1 MIEKG
6 YTIEL
11 PPHGYVRYRTH
22 LGRDED
28 VSEMLVLEAARISY
42 KSPSKGEEKDK
53 HLLEYLYKNRHTSPL
68 EQLNITFNIKFPIF
82 IMRQFVRHRT
92 FRLNE
97 WSGRYSEMADEFFYP
112 QKWRI
117 QDTENKQGSILSDKK
132 TEMWQDEQ
140 TARVQTLFHL
150 AYMTYQHMLK
160 DGVSKEQA
168 RIVLPLAL
176 YTEIYVNCDL
186 HNLLHFFN
194 LRTDPHA
201 QKEMQ
206 DVAYAM
212 LDITEKC
219 FPWTIALFDKYKP
232 EMVQK
237 DRVRVGKLY

>member
-6 YTIEL
+6 YTIEQ

-28 VSEMLVLEAARISY
+28 VSEMLSIEAARISY
-42 KSPSKGEEKDK
+42 KSPSKGEEQDK
-53 HLLEYLYKNRHTSPL
+53 KLLEYLYKNRHTSPL

-97 WSGRYSEMADEFFYP
+97 WSGRYSEMKDEFYIP
-112 QKWRI
+112 ASWRM
-117 QDTENKQGSILSDKK
+117 QDTKNKQSSTGEIQEPNKASVLTASAFHYSFNIY
-132 TEMWQDEQ
+132 QD
-140 TARVQTLFHL
+140 L
-150 AYMTYQHMLK
+150 LK
-160 DGVSKEQA
+160 MGVSREQA
-168 RIVLPLAL
+168 RIVLPLSL

-201 QKEMQ
+201 QQEMR

-212 LDITEKC
+212 LAITEKC
-219 FPWTIALFDKYKP
+219 FPWTVALFDKYKL

-237 DRVRVGKLY
+237 DRKRVATLQD